1 LANERYNKQLLIDKE
16 RFAMKFSRTNPYL
29 ALVGGALLIAVMVL
43 GGDTA
48 QSGTTPAGVQEDVL
62 LSTIPGIWSGNQ
74 IYRDNYNVDSVS
86 IADMFNGHGDYIML
100 GAIQDDSSTID
111 LLAATTWTVV
121 PRVRHAM

>member
-1 LANERYNKQLLIDKE
+1 
-16 RFAMKFSRTNPYL
+16 MKFSRTNPYL